1 MQATIQEI
9 RNMIK
14 EKQFVFLKHLD
25 LDARKVDTALEL

>member
-1 MQATIQEI
+1 MKIKFNEQMKETLDEI

-25 LDARKVDTALEL
+25 VD